1 MSEKKLIHFK
11 ENFITLYR
19 RFRIC
24 KLNFGIVKLNYFINF
39 RYQKTKF
46 YQIDLSKKKIQY
58 SFLKQ
63 FNKKIL

>member
-24 KLNFGIVKLNYFINF
+24 KLNFGIVKLIYLLILGTRKLGFI
-39 RYQKTKF
+39 K
-46 YQIDLSKKKIQY
+46 
-58 SFLKQ
+58 
-63 FNKKIL
+63 